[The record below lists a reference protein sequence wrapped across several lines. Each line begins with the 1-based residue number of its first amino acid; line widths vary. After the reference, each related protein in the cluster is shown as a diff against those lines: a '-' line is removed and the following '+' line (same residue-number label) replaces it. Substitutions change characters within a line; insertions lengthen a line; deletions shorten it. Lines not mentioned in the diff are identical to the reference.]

1 MRKLKKDGFIPLE
14 TIQGPTP
21 QKKRRFLTGFTPL
34 EIKASNQGSKSRR
47 FLTGFTLVEI
57 LASVLIL
64 SAVIVPLMTFAADN
78 LAMDLEIRRR
88 IQCQLVME
96 AEMERMKDALRKDF
110 DTNLLAWPSDL
121 GDSYHV
127 WRLVREASDTL
138 LVIGL
143 SGGYD
148 AEKNGA
154 LGTDEIM
161 VTWNTQYAKRK

>member
-1 MRKLKKDGFIPLE
+1 MRKLKKKGFTPLE

-21 QKKRRFLTGFTPL
+21 QKKRRFLTGFT
-34 EIKASNQGSKSRR
+34 
-47 FLTGFTLVEI
+47 LVEI

-64 SAVIVPLMTFAADN
+64 TVVIVPFITFAADN
-78 LAMDLEIRRR
+78 LAMDLKIRRR

-96 AEMERMKDALRKDF
+96 AEMEKMKDALRKDF

-127 WRLVREASDTL
+127 WRLVWEASDTL

-148 AEKNGA
+148 TDKNGA
-154 LGTDEIM
+154 LEADEVM